1 MAKKVPDLKKL
12 SPAQQMRAYILA
24 IGADRS
30 NKDAVKKVIQ
40 GFSDQ
45 QYLSFESVVQRY
57 KRSRDAQLK
66 KAAESVDGLLTEILA
81 QTLSLS
87 YAAGRGAGR
96 SPLAPP
102 KTASKKQARKTT
114 KTLRT
119 RLRNAQKSEEE
130 LAVFQKLANA
140 ANQEPAFEE
149 QASKGSSLNL
159 KAKKGQKLN
168 ITVHTELSVLEKVA
182 IGSTLLSIWGGA
194 AYKAIV
200 LALAL
205 FNKTAVV
212 PVNDAQAAA
221 AEALHQPTVTYATN
235 SVKTVTFGDVRR
247 AAQNETHMQVAQNST
262 AKETVPGNPQASR

>member
-45 QYLSFESVVQRY
+45 QYLSFEGVVQRY

-66 KAAESVDGLLTEILA
+66 KAAESVDELLTESLA
-81 QTLSLS
+81 QTLALS
-87 YAAGRGAGR
+87 CSAGRGMSR
-96 SPLAPP
+96 SEAL
-102 KTASKKQARKTT
+102 KSASKKQARKTT
-114 KTLRT
+114 KTLRA

-140 ANQEPAFEE
+140 ANQEPALEG

-235 SVKTVTFGDVRR
+235 SVKTVTIGDVRR
-247 AAQNETHMQVAQNST
+247 AAQNETRMQVAQNSNT
-262 AKETVPGNPQASR
+262 KETVPGNPSASR